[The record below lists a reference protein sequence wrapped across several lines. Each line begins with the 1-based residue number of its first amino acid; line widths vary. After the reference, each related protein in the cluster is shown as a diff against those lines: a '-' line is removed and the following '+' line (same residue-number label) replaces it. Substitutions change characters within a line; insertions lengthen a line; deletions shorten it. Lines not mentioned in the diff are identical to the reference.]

1 MKEQQ
6 KITTKIMSTLVSR
19 MIDRDTYEWPPKCSF
34 ITYQPQ
40 RPAREVSAESK
51 KSDNK

>member
-6 KITTKIMSTLVSR
+6 KMTTKIMSTLVSK

-40 RPAREVSAESK
+40 RPTRAASADSK
-51 KSDNK
+51 KLDNK